1 MLRSKSLII
10 IKIKYKTALMLSESE
25 ELSVMCHFG
34 PASDLYSLILLI
46 HSCSELKV

>member
-25 ELSVMCHFG
+25 ELSV
-34 PASDLYSLILLI
+34 ILALPQI
-46 HSCSELKV
+46 YIV